1 MLTVSANLPK
11 AGQGCILLDLEMPGL
26 SGPDLQSRLS
36 QDAPLLPI
44 IYLTGRGDI
53 KGSVRAIK
61 DGAEDFIE
69 KPASGK
75 AIGEAIERALLQYD
89 KRYLQHQRLQCLQTL
104 VASLTPRE
112 YQVFNLMIR
121 GKRNKQIA
129 YDIRTS
135 ERTVKAHRHCVME
148 KLSAHSLAEAV
159 SIAERMGLL
168 DSSTNQTRP
177 Q

>member
-1 MLTVSANLPK
+1 MNPIVHIVDDDKSFRTAIGRLVEASGFRAVHYESGDEFLANLPK

-26 SGPDLQSRLS
+26 SGPDLQRRLS

-89 KRYLQHQRLQCLQTL
+89 KRR
-104 VASLTPRE
+104 
-112 YQVFNLMIR
+112 
-121 GKRNKQIA
+121 
-129 YDIRTS
+129 
-135 ERTVKAHRHCVME
+135 
-148 KLSAHSLAEAV
+148 
-159 SIAERMGLL
+159 
-168 DSSTNQTRP
+168 
-177 Q
+177 